1 MLEGKD
7 SLKEGS
13 KMLLFYIR
21 HGDPIYDPDS
31 LTPLGERQAEALA
44 RRLSL
49 FGLDRIY
56 ASTSNRAKLTAKPTC
71 EMLKLPMTELDWCN
85 EGHAWRQL
93 ALPDATGRPKWIFQ
107 NDLYRRLFASS
118 EIRSLG
124 HAWYTHEQFRDTACR
139 AGIERIQRET
149 DAFLSELGYRRLENE
164 GVYETVRPNDERI
177 ALFAHQGFGLAFLS
191 CLLQIPYPTVT
202 SYFDIGHSGM
212 TVIEFNARDGI
223 AIPKVLQLANDSHL
237 YREGLL
243 TGYQNGI
250 RF

>member
-1 MLEGKD
+1 
-7 SLKEGS
+7 
-13 KMLLFYIR
+13 MLLFYVR
-21 HGDPIYDPDS
+21 HGDPIYNPDS
-31 LTPLGERQAEALA
+31 LTPLGERQAEAIA
-44 RRLSL
+44 HRLSL

-85 EGHAWRQL
+85 EGHAWNEL
-93 ALPDATGRPKWIFQ
+93 TLPDSKDKKQWIFQ
-107 NDLYRRLFASS
+107 NDLYRTLFATK
-118 EIRSLG
+118 EIRDLG
-124 HAWYTHEQFRDTACR
+124 HEWYTHENFKNSTCR

-149 DAFLSELGYRRLENE
+149 DAFLADLGYRRME
-164 GVYETVRPNDERI
+164 GESVYEAVAPNNQRV

-191 CLLQIPYPTVT
+191 CLLQIPYPVVT
-202 SYFDIGHSGM
+202 SHFDMGHTGM
-212 TVIEFNARDGI
+212 TVIEFDAHDGI
-223 AIPKVLQLANDSHL
+223 AIPRVLQLSNDSHL